1 MSDENIWT
9 DEWDPGDDWAGGGG
23 RSKRLPRGSNLGASV
38 YELDPGNWAI
48 YHFHHG
54 SEELMVVLRG
64 RPMLRT
70 GATSRQLEEGDV
82 VHFPTGPRGRS
93 WGLERDGRAGAVL
106 DGVHTALP
114 RGSRV
119 SRLEAAHGPGAHDFA
134 DGRAPV
140 VDPRRRPVNRDRFQ
154 PLGSGPA
161 RSSVIRTRTRRSRRI
176 RSR

>member
-1 MSDENIWT
+1 MSDDNIWT
-9 DEWDPGDDWAGGGG
+9 DEWDPGEDWAGGGG

-82 VHFPTGPRGRS
+82 VHFPTGPEG
-93 WGLERDGRAGAVL
+93 
-106 DGVHTALP
+106 
-114 RGSRV
+114 
-119 SRLEAAHGPGAHDFA
+119 AHGVSNETD
-134 DGRAPV
+134 APV
-140 VDPRRRPVNRDRFQ
+140 RYLMASTLHSPEVVEYPDLKQLTAQARTASQTGERLWLIHDVDP
-154 PLGSGPA
+154 
-161 RSSVIRTRTRRSRRI
+161 
-176 RSR
+176 

>member
-1 MSDENIWT
+1 MTDDTPWT
-9 DEWDPGDDWAGGGG
+9 DEGDPGEDWAGGGG

-82 VHFPTGPRGRS
+82 VHFPTGPEG
-93 WGLERDGRAGAVL
+93 
-106 DGVHTALP
+106 
-114 RGSRV
+114 
-119 SRLEAAHGPGAHDFA
+119 AHGVSNETD
-134 DGRAPV
+134 APV
-140 VDPRRRPVNRDRFQ
+140 RFLMASTLHSPEVVEYPDLKQLTAQARTASQTGERLWLIHDVDP
-154 PLGSGPA
+154 
-161 RSSVIRTRTRRSRRI
+161 
-176 RSR
+176 